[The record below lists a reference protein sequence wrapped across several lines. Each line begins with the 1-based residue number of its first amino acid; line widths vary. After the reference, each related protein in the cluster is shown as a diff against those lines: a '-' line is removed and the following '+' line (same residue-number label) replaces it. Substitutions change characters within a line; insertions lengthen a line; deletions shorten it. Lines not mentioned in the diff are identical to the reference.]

1 MVDGLS
7 TVLEGPS
14 LTSEEMPETY
24 KIQLH
29 LIGFEF

>member
-14 LTSEEMPETY
+14 LTSEEMPETNT
-24 KIQLH
+24 ITFNW
-29 LIGFEF
+29 I